1 MMTARTRRRTSAFAA
16 GLLAAT
22 ALTSLAFWRATPAEA
37 QIQPPAITAPAAPVP
52 LPGFAD
58 LVARVRPAVVT
69 ITATEGPA
77 VNAHARGGDREEM
90 MRRFFGGEAPRRGPA
105 QALGSGFLVDAQGRI
120 VTNNHVIRD
129 ASTVRVTL
137 EDGREFPA
145 RVIGRDPRTD
155 LALLKVDA
163 PAPLPFLAL
172 GDSDRARP
180 GDWVVAVGNP
190 FGLGGTV
197 TAGVVSARGRS
208 IGQGP
213 YDDFIQIDAPINQG
227 NSGGPLFGLDGSVIG
242 VNTAIY
248 SPTGGSVGIGF
259 AIPSNMVRQV
269 VQQLEVNGRVERGFL
284 GASTQPLTPRLAEA
298 LRVPAPQGL
307 PQGALVAELVPDGP
321 AARAGLKPGDVVT
334 SLDGRTVRDPRE
346 LARAVAEQRPGAAV
360 TLGLLRDG
368 ASTELRVTLAA
379 LPGDKPEGAERGA
392 SRASRGGALGLAL
405 APLDEAARAELG
417 LPRNARGAVVA
428 EVRPDSPA
436 AAAGL
441 RAGDVLTGIAGQPVT
456 NAEQAG
462 RALREGASR
471 PQAVQVQREGRSLF
485 LALPAAQG

>member
-1 MMTARTRRRTSAFAA
+1 MMTPRTRRRTSLFAA
-16 GLLAAT
+16 GLMAAT
-22 ALTSLAFWRATPAEA
+22 ALTSLALWRATPAEA
-37 QIQPPAITAPAAPVP
+37 QIQPPAITAPATPVP

-77 VNAHARGGDREEM
+77 VNASARGGDREEM
-90 MRRFFGGEAPRRGPA
+90 MRRFFGGEAPRRGPG
-105 QALGSGFLVDAQGRI
+105 QAMGSGFLVDAEGRI

-129 ASTVRVTL
+129 ASQVRVTL

-145 RVIGRDPRTD
+145 RVIGRDARTD

-180 GDWVVAVGNP
+180 GDWVVALGNP

-197 TAGVVSARGRS
+197 TAGVVSARGRN

-213 YDDFIQIDAPINQG
+213 YDDFLQIDAPINQG

-259 AIPSNMVRQV
+259 AIPSNLVRQV
-269 VQQLEVNGRVERGFL
+269 VQQLEANGRVERGFL
-284 GASTQPLTPRLAEA
+284 GAATQPLTPQLAEA
-298 LRVPAPQGL
+298 LRLPAAN
-307 PQGALVAELVPDGP
+307 GALVAELVPDSP

-334 SLDGRTVRDPRE
+334 SLDGRAVRDPRE

-368 ASTELRVTLAA
+368 AAQELRVTLAS
-379 LPGDKPEGAERGA
+379 LPGEKPEGAERGA
-392 SRASRGGALGLAL
+392 ARAPRGGALGLAL
-405 APLDEAARAELG
+405 APLDEQARAELG

-441 RAGDVLTGIAGQPVT
+441 RAGDVLTGIAGRPVA
-456 NAEQAG
+456 NAEQAA
-462 RALREGASR
+462 RALREGANR
-471 PQAVQVQREGRSLF
+471 AQAVQVQREGRSLF